1 MIAQHIRE
9 NIFNAYDNIDSLTN
23 SIRFV
28 FYLLH
33 EKNKQTKKKHYLQKL
48 PAPLHGLILDVEDET
63 VHVFKSSP
71 TTDPKDFLYFPP
83 FLLNILFFH

>member
-9 NIFNAYDNIDSLTN
+9 NIFNAYDKIDSLTN

-33 EKNKQTKKKHYLQKL
+33 EKKLHYLQKL
-48 PAPLHGLILDVEDET
+48 PAPLHGLTLDGEDET

-71 TTDPKDFLYFPP
+71 TTDPKVSFFPP
-83 FLLNILFFH
+83 FF